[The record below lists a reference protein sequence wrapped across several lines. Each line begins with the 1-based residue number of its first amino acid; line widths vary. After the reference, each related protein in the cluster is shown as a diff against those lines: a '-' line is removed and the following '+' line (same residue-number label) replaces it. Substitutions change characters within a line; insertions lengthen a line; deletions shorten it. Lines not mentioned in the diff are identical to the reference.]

1 MTLNE
6 LFTSYNQV
14 FPVTFQSNDNEIYS
28 NLNRVK
34 SVSNNWKTG
43 QHSSDINYRHWKTD
57 VIPLNNQTKNINYT
71 STENYNN
78 FINNLNIFI
87 NNNSQYDY
95 LKYDITAIA
104 KLESNFNQYVG
115 NNTSSAIG
123 WFQFIDSTRKTYSN
137 ASKENFIN
145 TPSEQ
150 LLAAAKHI
158 EKLKTQITGWGGNPD
173 DFPTLY
179 LAWWNPG
186 SAKEF
191 CETGTLSTDPINGGN
206 KNETP
211 EKIYNKAKNL
221 IDEQNKN

>member
-43 QHSSDINYRHWKTD
+43 QHSSDSQYRHWKTN
-57 VIPLNNQTKNINYT
+57 VIPLNNQTKNIIYNN
-71 STENYNN
+71 TENYNN
-78 FINNLNIFI
+78 FIDNLNIFI
-87 NNNSQYDY
+87 NHNSQYDY
-95 LKYDITAIA
+95 LKHDITAIA
-104 KLESNFNQYVG
+104 KLESDFNQHVS
-115 NNTSSAIG
+115 NKTSSATG
-123 WFQFIDSTRKTYSN
+123 WFQFIDSTREEYSSV
-137 ASKENFIN
+137 SKENFIN

-158 EKLKTQITGWGGNPD
+158 EKLKRQITSWGGDSN

-191 CETGTLSTDPINGGN
+191 CETGTLSKKPINGGN
-206 KNETP
+206 QNETP
-211 EKIYNKAKNL
+211 EKIYNRAKNL
-221 IDEQNKN
+221 VNEKS